1 MHKTTLAQLKT
12 NGILAVAAI
21 AGATALLA
29 ADVAMAEEE
38 AAAYKMVVFSD
49 QRHGAKVA
57 KGNYEK
63 AIAKITAAPER
74 RRDVFETKTNLCVA
88 YTKSGDLENAETN
101 CEAALV
107 YIREKHAA
115 APSTNAIGLRYEKYL
130 SVALSNRGVLY
141 AVNGDLD
148 SARSTFEEAMELKAR
163 ISMPKRNL
171 ARLDSEQT

>member
-1 MHKTTLAQLKT
+1 MHKTTLAQLT
-12 NGILAVAAI
+12 TTVIAAV
-21 AGATALLA
+21 AGATVLLT
-29 ADVAMAEEE
+29 ADVAMAEEK
-38 AAAYKMVVFSD
+38 ATAYKMVVFSD
-49 QRHGAKVA
+49 QRHGVKVA

-88 YTKSGDLENAETN
+88 YTKTGDLENAETN
-101 CEAALV
+101 CEAALA

-115 APSTNAIGLRYEKYL
+115 TPSSNGIGLTYEKYL

-148 SARSTFEEAMELKAR
+148 SARSTFEEAIELKAR
-163 ISMPKRNL
+163 MSTPKRNL
-171 ARLDSEQT
+171 ERLDSEPT